1 MFAENWKK
9 FVAIAVLSAVAVL
22 LAVNV
27 EEICVEIATFFRL

>member
-22 LAVNV
+22 MAINV
-27 EEICVEIATFFRL
+27 EEVCIEIATLFRL